1 MERGC
6 SLSNAI
12 NEVSDRAGLEFSS
25 FEFLLVCKREL
36 SDFLFSLT
44 AFLLGFIENLIIIP

>member
-25 FEFLLVCKREL
+25 FEFLLVCKGEL